1 MPDDP
6 TTKLYKDLV
15 RQAQANHRE
24 LAEYFGVS
32 LKTVYRWWNGETR
45 VPKSAI
51 KVLQL
56 LLKNK

>member
-1 MPDDP
+1 MADDP
-6 TTKLYKDLV
+6 ATKTYKELV
-15 RQAQANHRE
+15 RQAQTNHRE

-45 VPKSAI
+45 VPMSAI
-51 KVLQL
+51 RALQL